1 MYFYENNDGPKQLH
15 VQKKKSNTQEEGT
28 TVRGRSDTAR
38 EDRGHG
44 RSAAAEPRNV
54 AHMQNLKYVVPVL

>member
-28 TVRGRSDTAR
+28 KVRGRSDTAR
-38 EDRGHG
+38 KDRGHAT
-44 RSAAAEPRNV
+44 SEAAEPSNV
-54 AHMQNLKYVVPVL
+54 PHQQN